1 MAIDPLYGK
10 EEQLQLARAIPRQT
24 FHRRPAAIPEKARR
38 AERGMAMKIKN
49 IVPPVLLAVVASVL
63 SAQERP
69 EIEAEASHHDPL
81 RGIYLESRGVSLEYA
96 EAGRRQG
103 RPVIFLHGYTDS
115 WFSFSRIMPL
125 LPTEIKAYYL
135 TLRGTEAATN
145 PPAATSRKTSS
156 QTCWRSWTRKG
167 SKKATIV
174 GHSMGSFIAH
184 HFALEH
190 PERVEGLVLI
200 GSSPKAG
207 NPGIVDFNAF
217 VQGLEEITP
226 EFAEEFQVSTLCVPV
241 PARFLETVVGESLK
255 VPLQIWKDAF
265 QALVEEDH
273 SNELEN
279 ILVPALVVGGLKDSY
294 FPAEDQLALAN
305 TVASAEAVFYAN
317 LCHSPHWEDPVAF
330 AEDLVQFL
338 RGEVRPKDQG

>member
-1 MAIDPLYGK
+1 MKTRILLTAMFV
-10 EEQLQLARAIPRQT
+10 LAAT
-24 FHRRPAAIPEKARR
+24 AAT
-38 AERGMAMKIKN
+38 
-49 IVPPVLLAVVASVL
+49 
-63 SAQERP
+63 AQETP
-69 EIEAEASHHDPL
+69 EIEAQASHHDPL
-81 RGIYLESRGVSLEYA
+81 RGIYLESRGLNLEYA

-135 TLRGTEAATN
+135 TLRGHGDSDK
-145 PPAATSRKTSS
+145 PACCYTQQDFVADVLAFMD
-156 QTCWRSWTRKG
+156 QKG
-167 SKKATIV
+167 IEKATIV

-207 NPGIVDFNAF
+207 NSGIVDFNAF
-217 VQGLEEITP
+217 VQSLEEITP

-241 PARFLETVVGESLK
+241 PGRFLETVVGESMK
-255 VPLQIWKDAF
+255 VPIHVWKDVL

-273 SNELEN
+273 SAELED
-279 ILVPALVVGGLKDSY
+279 ILVPTLVIGGMKDAF
-294 FPAEDQLALAN
+294 FPAEDQLSLAS
-305 TVASAEAVFYAN
+305 TVASGETVFYAD
-317 LCHSPHWEDPVAF
+317 LCHAPHWEDPVMF
-330 AEDLVQFL
+330 AEDLLQFL
-338 RGEVRPKDQG
+338 HESL

>member
-1 MAIDPLYGK
+1 
-10 EEQLQLARAIPRQT
+10 
-24 FHRRPAAIPEKARR
+24 
-38 AERGMAMKIKN
+38 MKIKN
-49 IVPPVLLAVVASVL
+49 IVLPVLMAVAASVV
-63 SAQERP
+63 SAQETP

-125 LPTEIKAYYL
+125 IPTEIRAYYL
-135 TLRGTEAATN
+135 TLRGHGGSDK
-145 PPAATSRKTSS
+145 PACCYEQEDFVADVLAFMD
-156 QTCWRSWTRKG
+156 QKG
-167 SKKATIV
+167 IEKATIV

-190 PERVEGLVLI
+190 PERVEALVLI

-207 NPGIVDFNAF
+207 NPGIVNFNAF
-217 VQGLEEITP
+217 VQSLEEITP

-241 PARFLETVVGESLK
+241 PGRFLETVVGESLK
-255 VPLQIWKDAF
+255 VPLYVWKDAL
-265 QALVEEDH
+265 QALVDEDH
-273 SNELEN
+273 NAELED
-279 ILVPALVVGGLKDSY
+279 ILVPTLVVGGMKDAF
-294 FPAEDQLALAN
+294 FPAEDQLALASK
-305 TVASAEAVFYAN
+305 VASAETVFYAD
-317 LCHSPHWEDPVAF
+317 LCHAPHWEDPVTF

-338 RGEVRPKDQG
+338 GGS

>member
-1 MAIDPLYGK
+1 
-10 EEQLQLARAIPRQT
+10 
-24 FHRRPAAIPEKARR
+24 
-38 AERGMAMKIKN
+38 MAMKTRILLTA
-49 IVPPVLLAVVASVL
+49 LLALVATAAG
-63 SAQERP
+63 AQETP

-103 RPVIFLHGYTDS
+103 RPMIFLHGYTDS

-125 LPTEIKAYYL
+125 IPTEIRAYYL
-135 TLRGTEAATN
+135 TLRGHGGSDK
-145 PPAATSRKTSS
+145 PACCYKQEDFVADLLAFMD
-156 QTCWRSWTRKG
+156 QKG
-167 SKKATIV
+167 IEKATIV

-190 PERVEGLVLI
+190 PERVDGLVLI
-200 GSSPKAG
+200 GSSLKAG